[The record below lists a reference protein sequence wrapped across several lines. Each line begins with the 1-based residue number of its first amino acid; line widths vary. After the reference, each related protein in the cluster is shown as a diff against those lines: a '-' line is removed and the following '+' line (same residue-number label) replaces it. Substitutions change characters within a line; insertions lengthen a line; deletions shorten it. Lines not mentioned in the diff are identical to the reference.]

1 MSRTKAIHTDSA
13 PAAIGPYSQ
22 ARRWG
27 NLVFISGQIP
37 LDPST
42 MTLVEGGIENQTRRV
57 LDNLMAITE
66 ASGGEVDNIA
76 KLTVYLTD
84 IDDFAT
90 VNDMMGRYFATPY
103 PARSVAQVA
112 GLPKG
117 ARIEMEAI
125 LAF

>member
-1 MSRTKAIHTDSA
+1 MSRTNAIHTDSA
-13 PAAIGPYSQ
+13 PTAIGPYSQ
-22 ARRWG
+22 ARRCG
-27 NLVFISGQIP
+27 NLIFISGQIP

-90 VNDMMGRYFATPY
+90 VNDMMGQYFATPY
-103 PARSVAQVA
+103 PARSVAQVT

>member
-1 MSRTKAIHTDSA
+1 MPPSDAIHTDSA

-22 ARRWG
+22 ARRCG
-27 NLVFISGQIP
+27 DLVFISGQIP
-37 LDPST
+37 LEPST
-42 MTLVEGGIENQTRRV
+42 MTLVEGGIEAQTRRV

-66 ASGGEVDNIA
+66 ACDGEIDDIA

-84 IDDFAT
+84 IDDFAA

-103 PARSVAQVA
+103 PARAVVQVA